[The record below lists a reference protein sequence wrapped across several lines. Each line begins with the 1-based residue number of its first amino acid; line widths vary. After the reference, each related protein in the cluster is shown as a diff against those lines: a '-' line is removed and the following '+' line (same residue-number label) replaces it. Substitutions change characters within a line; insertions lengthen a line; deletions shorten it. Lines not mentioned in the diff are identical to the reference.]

1 MNWTPTTEELLENK
15 VAVLEYEN
23 DLLIKGLAKM
33 TKKYHRQRE
42 GTFACLS
49 LIVLLLLLLCL

>member
-1 MNWTPTTEELLENK
+1 MITTEELLENK

-42 GTFACLS
+42 YTFACLS